1 MFSYFTKSKKQKDL
15 FFQLDNELKK
25 TCYDEKIS
33 GIYAIFKNDICL
45 YVGQSKNIASRLA
58 THLSGKYKDCS
69 KILIFPT
76 IEPTENLI
84 PLEKFTI
91 QQLKPIENILVDFT
105 EELDKN
111 DFAEGS
117 IIYEIDRCECY
128 DEDFNIS
135 NASEIIIVNDSYNI
149 LISNEIKIDLYH
161 NNNLIVFLME
171 QISAV
176 REAKAKI

>member
-25 TCYDEKIS
+25 T
-33 GIYAIFKNDICL
+33 
-45 YVGQSKNIASRLA
+45 
-58 THLSGKYKDCS
+58 
-69 KILIFPT
+69 
-76 IEPTENLI
+76 
-84 PLEKFTI
+84 
-91 QQLKPIENILVDFT
+91 
-105 EELDKN
+105 
-111 DFAEGS
+111 
-117 IIYEIDRCECY
+117 CY